1 MRISVKITTI
11 LIACTSNF
19 LAYGSAQAGPCT
31 TDIAQFESVIRQSGR
46 DPDTGLMAQQTIGAQ
61 LGHQPTPSSVKRAEE
76 RAQTNFAGALARA
89 KRLDARGNRS
99 GCKRALAEAR
109 RRYELQ

>member
-19 LAYGSAQAGPCT
+19 LAYGYAQAGPCT
-31 TDIAQFESVIRQSGR
+31 TDIAQFESVMRQSGR

-61 LGHQPTPSSVKRAEE
+61 LGHQPTPSSVRAAEN
-76 RAQTNFAGALARA
+76 RVQSKFSARMARA
-89 KRLDARGNRS
+89 RLLDSQDNP
-99 GCKRALAEAR
+99 GCAVALRAAKKL
-109 RRYELQ
+109 YIP